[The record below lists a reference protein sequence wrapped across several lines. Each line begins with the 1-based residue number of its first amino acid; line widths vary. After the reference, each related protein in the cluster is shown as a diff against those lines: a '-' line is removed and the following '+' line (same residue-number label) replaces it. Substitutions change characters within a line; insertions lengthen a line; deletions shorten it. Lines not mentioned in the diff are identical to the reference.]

1 MIISTSD
8 NYKYEWIGAP
18 RNRKS
23 ITLELKAGN
32 SKRLGPAF
40 IALSETRSLTERM
53 YKITIGDTDNGVTW
67 LGRGKHGKN
76 LPVIIM
82 MITII

>member
-32 SKRLGPAF
+32 TKRLGPAF
-40 IALSETRSLTERM
+40 VTLSETRSLTDRM
-53 YKITIGDTDNGVTW
+53 YKITIGDTDNSVTW
-67 LGRGKHGKN
+67 LGRGKHGKKKK
-76 LPVIIM
+76 IDQ
-82 MITII
+82 